1 MKISVFKTL
10 ILLTVCLALAISAF
24 GCTPTEENPSSSSS
38 INETPSS
45 DTDTSSNDEDDFDD
59 TSSEEIQSSED
70 NWDDTLDNITDEVP
84 EGEEYQELT
93 VLNAKAPV
101 TKDFLG
107 INGVHMMFDYFKDDA
122 GGGTRDLT
130 EEQINTH
137 ADRIQEM
144 GISIVRSIFSSSAA
158 WNGKTQSFDWNSENF
173 KGFIKSCK
181 LMQDRNIDLA
191 VSPGLWS
198 LSGVFVGQDG
208 NDLETP
214 NPSKLQGNGIV
225 FRPCMNNKYELD
237 EDALAE
243 SMANYRKFMNDAV
256 LQFEANGIHNIK
268 YFMAF
273 TEVNQAIRGAIAKPN
288 GENNSE
294 TFKIRHYPELAPVFG
309 TAIRTLDQSLKD
321 VGMRDKYKI
330 VAPCDNWGGD
340 FEINDPEAYSYLI
353 RYCLENLSNEVDIIG
368 THRNYSMGNDFSED
382 IYHDFPSMALGT
394 TREITTA
401 ANKPLWLDEYGVG
414 LNGKSSASP
423 EQRRTFQAN
432 PVKGV
437 AFGSMVTG
445 VMNMGVE
452 NCIIWQIDNQ
462 QWPNNSNGYEFDNG
476 MQVGCGYLA
485 SPLESMTPYAPWYS
499 FSMISKYV
507 GRGEVYEC
515 TDGLGVFMSC
525 IKRTDGEWTIVVTNH
540 TVDDAPVKIML
551 EKSLGGKTFY
561 RHRYT
566 TNHVPTPSATIIGV
580 DAVAKNVTKGFYDTL
595 PGFSVS
601 VYTTVKD

>member
-1 MKISVFKTL
+1 MKNTIINTL
-10 ILLTVCLALAISAF
+10 ILLILCVAMVFSTL
-24 GCTPTEENPSSSSS
+24 GCSSKTENPSSSSS
-38 INETPSS
+38 TIENTSSADDEITTEEDDVSS
-45 DTDTSSNDEDDFDD
+45 DDSDSEADE
-59 TSSEEIQSSED
+59 
-70 NWDDTLDNITDEVP
+70 WDDTLENLTDEP
-84 EGEEYQELT
+84 IEDEYIEELT

-101 TKDFLG
+101 TKEFLG
-107 INGVHMMFDYFKDDA
+107 INGVHMMFEYLKDDA
-122 GGGTRDLT
+122 GSGTRDLT

-144 GISIVRSIFSSSAA
+144 GVTIVRSIFSSSTA

-181 LMQDRNIDLA
+181 LYQDRGIDLA

-214 NPSKLQGNGIV
+214 NPSQLAGHGIV

-237 EDALAE
+237 EDALRE
-243 SMANYRKFMNDAV
+243 SMQNYRNFMTEYV
-256 LQFEANGIHNIK
+256 KQFAANGIHNIK

-288 GENNSE
+288 GEDNTQ

-309 TAIRTLDQSLKD
+309 AAITTLDESLKD

-340 FEINDPEAYSYLI
+340 FEIEDPEAYSYLI
-353 RYCLENLSNEVDIIG
+353 RYCLENLSEEVDIIG
-368 THRNYSMGNDFSED
+368 THRNYAMGNDFTDD
-382 IYHDFPSMALGT
+382 IYYDFPIMALDS
-394 TREITTA
+394 TREVTA
-401 ANKPLWLDEYGVG
+401 NANKPLWLDEYGVS
-414 LNGKSSASP
+414 LNGISADSP
-423 EQRRTFQAN
+423 EERRTYQRN
-432 PVKGV
+432 LVKGV
-437 AFGSMVTG
+437 AFGSMVNS
-445 VMNMGVE
+445 VMNMGVD

-476 MQVGCGYLA
+476 MQVGNGYLP
-485 SPLESMTPYAPWYS
+485 SPLESMTPYPAWYS

-507 GRGEVYEC
+507 SRGEVYEC
-515 TDGLGVFMSC
+515 TVGYGVYMSC

-540 TVDDAPVKIML
+540 NVDDVNAKIML
-551 EKSLGGKTFY
+551 EKSVGGKTFY

-566 TNHVPTPSATIIGV
+566 TAIVPTPSAAIIGV
-580 DAVAKNVTKGFYDTL
+580 DAVAKNVTTGFYDTL

>member
-1 MKISVFKTL
+1 MKNTL
-10 ILLTVCLALAISAF
+10 IKTIILLLLSFAMAFSAL
-24 GCTPTEENPSSSSS
+24 GCSSKTDNTSSSSS
-38 INETPSS
+38 NTEN
-45 DTDTSSNDEDDFDD
+45 TS
-59 TSSEEIQSSED
+59 SSED
-70 NWDDTLDNITDEVP
+70 ALDEEEDVSSEDSDIETDEWDDTLENSTDEP
-84 EGEEYQELT
+84 FDEEEDEYIEQLT
-93 VLNAKAPV
+93 VLNAKAPI
-101 TKDFLG
+101 TKEFLG
-107 INGVHMMFDYFKDDA
+107 FNGVHMMFEYLKDDA

-130 EEQINTH
+130 EEQIQTH

-288 GENNSE
+288 GEDNSQ

-340 FEINDPEAYSYLI
+340 FEIEDPEAYSYLI
-353 RYCLENLSNEVDIIG
+353 RYCLENLSEEVDIIG
-368 THRNYSMGNDFSED
+368 THRNYSMGNDFSDD
-382 IYHDFPSMALGT
+382 IYYDFPSMALAS
-394 TREITTA
+394 TREVTTN
-401 ANKPLWLDEYGVG
+401 ANKPMWLDEYGVS
-414 LNGKSSASP
+414 LNRTSGASP
-423 EQRRTFQAN
+423 EERRVFQKN

-437 AFGSMVTG
+437 AFGSMANG
-445 VMNMGVE
+445 VMNMGAD

-462 QWPNNSNGYEFDNG
+462 QWPNNSSGFEFDNG
-476 MQVGCGYLA
+476 MQVSQGYLS
-485 SPLESMTPYAPWYS
+485 SPLESMTPNAPWYS

-515 TDGLGVFMSC
+515 TVGLGVFMSC

-540 TVDDAPVKIML
+540 TVDDVPTKIIL
-551 EKSLGGKTFY
+551 EKSVGGKTFY

-566 TNHVPTPSATIIGV
+566 TAFVPTPSATIIGV